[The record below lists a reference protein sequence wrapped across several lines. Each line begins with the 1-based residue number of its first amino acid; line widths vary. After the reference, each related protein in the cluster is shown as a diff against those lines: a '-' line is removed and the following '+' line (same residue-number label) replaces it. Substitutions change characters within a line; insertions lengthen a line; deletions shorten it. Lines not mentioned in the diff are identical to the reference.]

1 MSMTEEQEQI
11 YQHAITSLIKK
22 VDKRDEEIL
31 KLRKEVTRLIKEKK
45 NEEGCNGLEGN
56 NH

>member
-1 MSMTEEQEQI
+1 MSMNEEQEQI
-11 YQHAITSLIKK
+11 YQHAITSLIQK
-22 VDKRDEEIL
+22 VDKRDEEIM
-31 KLRKEVTRLIKEKK
+31 KLRKEVARLIKEKK

>member
-1 MSMTEEQEQI
+1 MSLTSEQEEI
-11 YQHAITSLIKK
+11 YQHAITSLIQK
-22 VDKRDEEIL
+22 VDKRDEEIMQ
-31 KLRKEVTRLIKEKK
+31 LRKEVARLKTNK

>member
-1 MSMTEEQEQI
+1 MTEEQEQI

-22 VDKRDEEIL
+22 VDKRDEEIM
-31 KLRKEVTRLIKEKK
+31 KLRNEIRKLNKIK
-45 NEEGCNGLEGN
+45 EEGCNGLEGN

>member
-1 MSMTEEQEQI
+1 MSMTKEQEEI

-22 VDKRDEEIL
+22 VDGRDEVIMQ
-31 KLRKEVTRLIKEKK
+31 LRKELARLTKEKK

>member
-1 MSMTEEQEQI
+1 MTEEQEQI

-22 VDKRDEEIL
+22 VDKRDEEIF
-31 KLRKEVTRLIKEKK
+31 KLRNEIKRLRKIT
-45 NEEGCNGLEGN
+45 EEGCNGLEGN

>member
-1 MSMTEEQEQI
+1 MSMSEEQEQI

-22 VDKRDEEIL
+22 VDKRDEEIM
-31 KLRKEVTRLIKEKK
+31 KLRKEIARLITKK
-45 NEEGCNGLEGN
+45 TEEGCNGLEGN